1 MLFGTLLINSEA
13 FSGLSRNQKALL
25 LLTLIA
31 RFTNS
36 ILLIRGLKIDDCK
49 DIRRKLFYTILG
61 IILILVIAEI
71 GCKDSDGKTPIDY
84 ARERSYNRD
93 TKLIF
98 R

>member
-1 MLFGTLLINSEA
+1 M
-13 FSGLSRNQKALL
+13 FSKKKFNLVPVS
-25 LLTLIA
+25 IA
-31 RFTNS
+31 
-36 ILLIRGLKIDDCK
+36 KISDL
-49 DIRRKLFYTILG
+49 KLFYTILG